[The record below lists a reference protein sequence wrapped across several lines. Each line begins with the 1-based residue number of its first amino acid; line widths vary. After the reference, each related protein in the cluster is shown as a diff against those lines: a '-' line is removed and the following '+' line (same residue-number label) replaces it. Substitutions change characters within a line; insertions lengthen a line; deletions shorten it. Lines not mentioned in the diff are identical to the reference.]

1 MKAKFVTLLLIV
13 AFAACK
19 SKDKG
24 ETLSLEVSPQDTVQ
38 VVEVQPE
45 PEPVVK
51 IIDEGVNQDD
61 KYFLIVNSYTIEE
74 LAHSWNKVYQDKGYK
89 SDLVMKD
96 DDGYFR
102 LALKSFDDLQLAK
115 DALREMQK
123 EEEFGKLWIMLK

>member
-1 MKAKFVTLLLIV
+1 MKAKFVALLLIV

-38 VVEVQPE
+38 VAEVQPV

-51 IIDEGVNQDD
+51 IIDEGVNLDD
-61 KYFLIVNSYTIEE
+61 TYFLIVNSYTIEE
-74 LAHSWNKVYQDKGYK
+74 LAQSWNKVYQDKGYK
-89 SDLVMKD
+89 SGLVMKD

-123 EEEFGKLWIMLK
+123 KEEFDELWIMLK